1 MSTLAA
7 RAGPS
12 ARAALH
18 PGAILP
24 RPVTREP
31 VTPMTPQPALA
42 LALLLAVAGPA
53 AAGDPRA
60 GRAKAVSC
68 QACHGLDGL
77 SKLPDAPNLAGQVEP
92 YLVKALTEFRNG
104 TRRNEVMSVAA
115 QDLTDADIANLAAYY
130 GGIQIDVLP
139 PS

>member
-1 MSTLAA
+1 
-7 RAGPS
+7 
-12 ARAALH
+12 
-18 PGAILP
+18 
-24 RPVTREP
+24 
-31 VTPMTPQPALA
+31 MTPQPALA